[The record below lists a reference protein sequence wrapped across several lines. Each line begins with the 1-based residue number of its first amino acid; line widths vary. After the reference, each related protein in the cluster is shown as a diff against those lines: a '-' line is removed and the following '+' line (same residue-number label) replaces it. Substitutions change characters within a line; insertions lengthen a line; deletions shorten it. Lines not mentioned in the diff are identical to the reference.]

1 MIFLRKRRN
10 LFAKLTTLIL
20 LFSLLSPVSKG
31 VAAGDVTPPKL
42 ASLSL
47 SGTSATQG
55 QSIRLSAEILEEE
68 SGVDVAYAY
77 YDGPVGYSKTVYL
90 SFNSETSKYEGSFD
104 VSTYD
109 GAGVWELSSIYLK
122 DKQGNKYSIYNR
134 ETPYQGS
141 TYEYRNLSQYNIEVY
156 GTLIDDIAPRLG
168 DLSLS
173 STRAAGGESITV
185 SADIIEEGS
194 GVEYAHLSFVPPN
207 GDSEG
212 GKPIDL
218 IYNQETGKY
227 EGTFYADPYDVPGI
241 WSIGT
246 IQLGDKLYNYYTYR
260 NGQTPSQDD
269 YYEVRDFSAYNIEV
283 YGTVGDLTAP
293 ALNGF
298 SVSKTTIMQGE
309 QVQLS
314 ADIVDDLSGVD
325 HVYVSYKAPVGNVYR
340 DVELTYNAETLK
352 YEGIFGTNPDD
363 PAGTWP
369 LYSVETVDKKGN
381 FYTYYNSKEDSKG
394 STFEHR
400 DLSQNNILVKALD
413 TSAPETLLN
422 VQGQTGTNS
431 WYGSGVTVSL
441 TASDNDAGIE
451 KTLYRIN
458 GGEWQPYA
466 EPFSLTVEGTT
477 VVEYK
482 SIDKAGNE
490 EDVKASTIKIDT
502 QKPDTKI
509 GDVPSYP
516 VKVDVPLSFLAQDGT
531 SGIARTE
538 YSVNGGNWI
547 TYQAPT
553 YVRTEG
559 TNTVEYRSID
569 MAGNVEEVKRVEFV
583 IDKTAPAT
591 TTSTL
596 GTGWYNSDVEVSLT
610 ATDSISGVAKSEYRL
625 NGGSWTAYTSPV
637 RISGQ
642 GINTLEYRSI
652 DKVGNVEATKQVEV
666 KVDKTAPTTT
676 TSVKDGWYNSDTTVS
691 LVSSDSH
698 SGIAK
703 IEFRLNGGAWATYTG
718 GIVVSTEGNNTLEFR
733 SVDVAGNT
741 EEIKTVQVK
750 IDKTNPL
757 LNVTFNPSVIIGN
770 TGKLINVKAA
780 VDAWDALSGIASF
793 ELVSIT
799 SSQPDV
805 VKGGKIPEPDIQ
817 GAEYGTA
824 DTDFYLRNEI
834 SGSDRIYTITYKAID
849 NAGNSTVTSSTIL
862 VKKK

>member
-1 MIFLRKRRN
+1 M
-10 LFAKLTTLIL
+10 FAKLTTLVL
-20 LFSLLSPVSKG
+20 LFSLLSPVSNG
-31 VAAGDVTPPKL
+31 IAAGDVTPPKL
-42 ASLSL
+42 NSFSL
-47 SGTSATQG
+47 SGTSATKG
-55 QSIRLSAEILEEE
+55 ESITLSAEILEEE

-77 YDGPVGYSKTVYL
+77 YDGPTGYSKTVYL
-90 SFNSETSKYEGSFD
+90 SFNPETSRYEGSFD

-109 GAGVWELSSIYLK
+109 GAGVWKLSSIYLK

-156 GTLIDDIAPRLG
+156 GTLVDNTAPRLN
-168 DLSLS
+168 DLSIS

-185 SADIIEEGS
+185 SADILEEGS
-194 GVEYAHLSFVPPN
+194 GVEYAHVSFVPPN

-212 GKPIDL
+212 GKAIKL
-218 IYNQETGKY
+218 TYNQETGKY

-246 IQLGDKLYNYYTYR
+246 IQMGDKLYNHYYYR

-325 HVYVSYKAPVGNVYR
+325 HVYVSYSAPIGYDTR
-340 DVELTYNAETLK
+340 DIELTYNAETLK
-352 YEGIFGTNPDD
+352 YEGFFGTSPDD
-363 PAGTWP
+363 QAGIWP
-369 LYSVETVDKKGN
+369 LYSIETVDKKGN
-381 FYTYYNSKEDSKG
+381 FYTYYNSKEESKG

-400 DLSQNNILVKALD
+400 DLSQYNILVKAPD
-413 TSAPETLLN
+413 TAKPVTTMN
-422 VQGQTGTNS
+422 VQGQTGTNG
-431 WYGSGVTVSL
+431 WYMSGVTVSL
-441 TASDNDAGIE
+441 TAADNDTGIE

-458 GGEWQPYA
+458 GGDWQPYA
-466 EPFSLTVEGTT
+466 EPFSLSVDGTT
-477 VVEYK
+477 VVEYR

-490 EDVKASTIKIDT
+490 EDGKTSTIKIDT
-502 QKPDTKI
+502 QKPETKI
-509 GDVPSYP
+509 GDIPSYP

-538 YSVNGGNWI
+538 YRVNGGNWT

-583 IDKTAPAT
+583 IDKSGPST

-637 RISGQ
+637 KISGK

-652 DKVGNVEATKQVEV
+652 DKVGNVEATKQVQV

-676 TSVKDGWYNSDTTVS
+676 TSVRDGWYNSDTTVS
-691 LVSSDSH
+691 LVSSDSF
-698 SGIAK
+698 SGVAK
-703 IEFRLNGGAWATYTG
+703 TEFRLNGGAWATYAG
-718 GIVVSTEGNNTLEFR
+718 GIIVSTEGINTLEYR
-733 SVDVAGNT
+733 SVDYAGNT

-750 IDKTNPL
+750 IDKTKPL
-757 LNVTFNPSVIIGN
+757 LNVTFNPSVIIGG

-780 VDAWDALSGIASF
+780 VDARDALSGIASF

-824 DTDFYLRNEI
+824 DTDFYLRNEL
-834 SGSDRIYTITYKAID
+834 SGSDRIYTITYKTND
-849 NAGNSTVTSSTIL
+849 NAGNSTVTSSTIM

>member
-1 MIFLRKRRN
+1 M
-10 LFAKLTTLIL
+10 FAKLTTLIL
-20 LFSLLSPVSKG
+20 LFSLLTPVSKG
-31 VAAGDVTPPKL
+31 MAADDVTPPKL
-42 ASLSL
+42 TSLSL

-55 QSIRLSAEILEEE
+55 ESITFSAEMLEEE

-77 YDGPVGYSKTVYL
+77 YNGPTGYSKTVYL
-90 SFNSETSKYEGSFD
+90 SFNPETSKYEGSFD

-109 GAGVWELSSIYLK
+109 GAGVWKLSSIYLK
-122 DKQGNKYSIYNR
+122 DKQGNTYSIYHR

-156 GTLIDDIAPRLG
+156 GTLVDNTAPRLN
-168 DLSLS
+168 DLSIS

-185 SADIIEEGS
+185 SADILEEGS
-194 GVEYAHLSFVPPN
+194 GVEYVQVSFVPPN

-212 GKPIDL
+212 GKGIEL
-218 IYNQETGKY
+218 TYNPETGKY

-241 WSIGT
+241 WSIRM
-246 IQLGDKLYNYYTYR
+246 IRMGDKLYNHYYYQ
-260 NGQTPSQDD
+260 NGQTPSQAD
-269 YYEVRDFSAYNIEV
+269 YYEVKDFSAYNIEI
-283 YGTVGDLTAP
+283 YGTVGDITP
-293 ALNGF
+293 PKLNGF
-298 SVSKTTIMQGE
+298 SVSKTAIMQGE

-314 ADIVDDLSGVD
+314 ADIFDELSGVD
-325 HVYVSYKAPVGNVYR
+325 HVYVTYNAPVGYDYR
-340 DVELTYNAETLK
+340 DVELTYNAGTLK
-352 YEGIFGTNPDD
+352 YEGMFVTSPDD

-369 LYSVETVDKKGN
+369 LYSIEVIDKKGN
-381 FYTYYNSKEDSKG
+381 FYRYYNSMEDSKG
-394 STFEHR
+394 RTFEHR
-400 DLSQNNILVKALD
+400 DLSQYNIIVKAPD
-413 TSAPETLLN
+413 TSAPETSLN
-422 VQGQTGTNS
+422 VQGQTGTNG
-431 WYGSGVTVSL
+431 WYGSGVMVSL
-441 TASDNDAGIE
+441 TAADNDTGIE

-466 EPFSLTVEGTT
+466 EPFSLSVDGTT

-490 EDVKASTIKIDT
+490 EDVKTSTIKIDT
-502 QKPDTKI
+502 QKPETKI
-509 GDVPSYP
+509 GDIPSYP

-538 YSVNGGNWI
+538 YRVNGGNWT
-547 TYQAPT
+547 TYDGPT
-553 YVRTEG
+553 YIQTEG

-583 IDKTAPAT
+583 IDKSGPDT

-610 ATDSISGVAKSEYRL
+610 AADSISGVEKTEYRL

-642 GINTLEYRSI
+642 GINTLEYRST
-652 DKVGNVEATKQVEV
+652 DSVGNVEATKQVEV

-691 LVSSDSH
+691 LVGSDSH
-698 SGIAK
+698 SGVAK
-703 IEFRLNGGAWATYTG
+703 IEYRLNGGAWATYTG
-718 GIVVSTEGNNTLEFR
+718 SIVVSTEGNNTLEYR
-733 SVDVAGNT
+733 SVDYAGNT

-757 LNVTFNPSVIIGN
+757 LNVTFNPSVIIGG
-770 TGKLINVKAA
+770 TGKLINVKAT
-780 VDAWDALSGIASF
+780 VDARDALSGIASF

-834 SGSDRIYTITYKAID
+834 SGSDRIYTITYKAFD
-849 NAGNSTVTSSTIL
+849 NAGNSTVTSSTIM